1 MTPETLLHH
10 IDHGTLWPVAE
21 VASIPDD
28 VPLMGL
34 SLHIK

>member
-21 VASIPDD
+21 GASIPED
-28 VPLMGL
+28 VALMGL
-34 SLHIK
+34 SLQVK